1 MTKNNQTVSSP
12 KKELTLN
19 VTVKREQF
27 TKKDTGEVIRYNSIV
42 LDIDGEKFTLQPK
55 QEDKRYLNR
64 LLKEMGLYDEEVAT
78 ANGVTEKDGVDLPF

>member
-1 MTKNNQTVSSP
+1 M
-12 KKELTLN
+12 TLN

-78 ANGVTEKDGVDLPF
+78 ANGVTEKDGVDVPF